1 MTKIMVQFGESGDNM
16 GTARAIYL
24 GLRDQIAT
32 GVYSVGDRLPS
43 TRALAEEL
51 GVSRT
56 TVTAAFEQLISEGYV
71 HVRHGARAIVAG
83 NVAARV
89 ETSKIT
95 PPNSSVR
102 LSAYGAR
109 AMELPT
115 NVPGATG
122 PLDYDFRYG
131 DVAPGDFPKLAWRKA
146 LGSAVL
152 AHRDRLSYGHPAG
165 SPALREALQGYLW
178 RARGIRCTS
187 EQIVVVNGSQQALD
201 LCARILVDPGD
212 KVLIEEPCYAMA
224 RNVLVTLGA
233 MPTAIKCD
241 EEGLDTSSLPDP
253 AGYALAYATPSH
265 QFPLGG
271 VLSVGRRRQLVDW
284 AVAGKAF
291 IVEDDYD
298 GEYRYDV
305 SPIPPLYLSG
315 HGRVIYVGTASKTL
329 SPTLRLGYL
338 VLPEPLIEPFVRCKQ
353 ILDRHTSLFE
363 QEALAML
370 VESGAYERHVRKM
383 RRANAERRG
392 IFLDAMVAA
401 FGEKIEIIGTSAGLH
416 VVVWFNEFAGRDEQ
430 SIADNARHNRIGIY
444 PVSRL
449 FANPAERCA
458 GFIFGYASMPAR
470 QIPNGV
476 DRLRQVMAQQAA
488 SSAVFD
494 ARA

>member
-1 MTKIMVQFGESGDNM
+1 MTKIMVQSGDGGEKI
-16 GTARAIYL
+16 GTARGIYL
-24 GLRDQIAT
+24 GLRDQIAA
-32 GVYSVGDRLPS
+32 GVYVVGDRLPS

-71 HVRHGARAIVAG
+71 HVRHGTRAIVAA

-89 ETSKIT
+89 ETSKTT
-95 PPNSSVR
+95 PPGSSVR

-109 AMELPT
+109 AIELPAHI
-115 NVPGATG
+115 PGATG

-165 SPALREALQGYLW
+165 SQALRQALQGYLW
-178 RARGIRCTS
+178 RARGIRCTA
-187 EQIVVVNGSQQALD
+187 EQIVIVNGSQQALD
-201 LCARILVDPGD
+201 LCARVLVDPGD

-224 RNVLVTLGA
+224 RNVLVALGA
-233 MPTAIKCD
+233 MPTAIQCD

-253 AGYALAYATPSH
+253 AGYSLACVTPSH

-284 AVAGKAF
+284 AVAGNAF
-291 IVEDDYD
+291 VVEDDYD

-305 SPIPPLYLSG
+305 NPIPPLYLSG
-315 HGRVIYVGTASKTL
+315 RGRVIYVGTVSKTL

-338 VLPEPLIEPFVRCKQ
+338 VLPEPLIEPFVRSKQ
-353 ILDRHTSLFE
+353 IMDRHTSLFE
-363 QEALAML
+363 QEALAL
-370 VESGAYERHVRKM
+370 FVESGAYERHVRKM
-383 RRANAERRG
+383 RRANAERRS
-392 IFLDAMVAA
+392 IFLDTMVAS
-401 FGEKIEIIGTSAGLH
+401 FGDKIEIIGTSAGLH
-416 VVVWFNEFAGRDEQ
+416 VVVWFNQFSARDEQ
-430 SIADNARHNRIGIY
+430 GIADTARRSGIGIY

-449 FANPAERCA
+449 YANPVERPA

-470 QIPNGV
+470 QIPSGV
-476 DRLRQVMAQQAA
+476 DRLRQVLAQQGA
-488 SSAVFD
+488 SSAVID